1 MNVAGRSAPNSEPA
15 SVFPIDEAIAAAQE
29 FLLTRLKP
37 EGYWVH
43 ELAVD
48 STLCADWILYMHW
61 SGRIENDLL
70 TKCADHVRSRGLEGG
85 GWNIYHGGPPEI
97 NATIKGYFALKLAG
111 ESTETPLMLEA
122 RSHILRLGGIP
133 AMNTYSK
140 LYLALLGQF
149 PWEYL
154 PAIPLEIMLFPDW
167 FFFNLHK
174 VSAWSRTMLVPLAI
188 INHFKPIR
196 HLPAHLQLH
205 ELYPVGHESAN
216 LPRSRKLITWRNF
229 FLFWNR
235 ILKLTERLPS
245 PPWRESALT
254 CAKNWMI
261 ARMGDGSDGLG
272 AIFPAML
279 NSIIALQCL
288 GYDAEHP
295 LARKAETDMRGL
307 FIDEPV
313 DFRIQPCLSPVWDTA
328 INLIA
333 LRESGIPENDPRLTS
348 AVEWL
353 VGREV
358 RFAGDWARRI
368 PHIAPSGWAFEFS
381 NIYYPDTDDTAMVL
395 LALARFPEWDGTPL
409 KKRALD
415 WLLAFQCKGGGWA
428 AFDRDVT
435 DRWLEEVPFADHH
448 AIIDPECSDLTAR
461 VLEVLGHQKSIGPIG
476 RIGPIPK
483 AIAYLRRTQEADG
496 SWYGRWGINYIYGT
510 WQVLRG
516 LAAFGWDLREPWL
529 VRARDW
535 LESCQN
541 EDGSWGETAAS
552 YLDPTTRGKGAGTA
566 SQTAWALMGLCA
578 AHDPD
583 RSRIL
588 RGAHWLLRTQQP
600 AGDWLEP
607 DTTGTGF
614 PGVFYLRYDSYRIN
628 WPLLALAE
636 VRKLL
641 SP

>member
-1 MNVAGRSAPNSEPA
+1 MNAAGRQAANNEPA
-15 SVFPIDEAIAAAQE
+15 SLFPIDEAIAAAQDY
-29 FLLTRLKP
+29 LLTRLQP
-37 EGYWVH
+37 EGYWIH

-48 STLCADWILYMHW
+48 ATLCADWILYLHW
-61 SGRIENDLL
+61 SNRMELDLQ
-70 TKCADHVRSRGLEGG
+70 TKCADHVRSRALEGG

-97 NATIKGYFALKLAG
+97 NATIKAYYALKLAG
-111 ESTETPLMLEA
+111 DSPDALWMTEA
-122 RSHILRLGGIP
+122 RNQILRLGGIP

-188 INHFKPIR
+188 INHFKPVR
-196 HLPAHLQLH
+196 NLPAHLQLH
-205 ELYPVGHESAN
+205 ELYPVGHENTDLS
-216 LPRSRKLITWRNF
+216 LPRDRKLLAWRNF

-235 ILKLTERLPS
+235 ALKLTEKLPP

-254 CAKNWMI
+254 RAKNWMI
-261 ARMGDGSDGLG
+261 ERMGEGSDGLG

-279 NSIIALQCL
+279 NSMIALQCL
-288 GYDAEHP
+288 GYERDHP
-295 LARKAETDMRGL
+295 LARKADADMRGL
-307 FIDEPV
+307 FIDEPNN
-313 DFRIQPCLSPVWDTA
+313 FRIQPCLSPVWDTA

-333 LRESGIPENDPRLTS
+333 LRESGISENDPRLTR
-348 AVEWL
+348 AVNWL
-353 VGREV
+353 VSREV
-358 RFAGDWARRI
+358 RFAGDWAKRI
-368 PHIAPSGWAFEFS
+368 PNIESAGWAFEFS

-409 KKRALD
+409 TARAMD
-415 WLLAFQCKGGGWA
+415 WLLAFQCRNGGWA

-435 DRWLEEVPFADHH
+435 DRWLEEVPFADHNS
-448 AIIDPECSDLTAR
+448 IIDPECSDLTAR
-461 VLEVLGHQKSIGPIG
+461 VLEVLGHCPDTDGT
-476 RIGPIPK
+476 RIKK

-496 SWYGRWGINYIYGT
+496 SWYGRWGVNYIYGT

-516 LAAFGWDLREPWL
+516 LAAFGHDMREPWL

-552 YLDPTTRGKGAGTA
+552 YLDPTTRGKGTGTA

-578 AHDPD
+578 AHEPD

-600 AGDWLEP
+600 AGDWHEP

-636 VRKLL
+636 VRRILV
-641 SP
+641 